1 MADFL
6 KKLKFNKN
14 GIIPAIIQDFQTNE
28 VLMLGYMNEH
38 SLLKTILMEKVHFW
52 SRSRKKLW
60 LKGERSGHFQTVQ
73 EIYFDCDADALLI
86 KVKQSGGACHK
97 GYRSCFYRRCDKDG
111 KTEIAGKKIFNP
123 EKVYN
128 RDA

>member
-6 KKLKFNKN
+6 KKLKFNKD

-52 SRSRKKLW
+52 SRSRRKLW
-60 LKGERSGHFQTVQ
+60 LKGERSGHFQTVM
-73 EIYFDCDADALLI
+73 EICFDCDADALLI
-86 KVKQSGGACHK
+86 KVKQKGGACHK
-97 GYRSCFYRRCDKDG
+97 GYRSCFYRRFTKDRRV
-111 KTEIAGKKIFNP
+111 EITGKKIFNP